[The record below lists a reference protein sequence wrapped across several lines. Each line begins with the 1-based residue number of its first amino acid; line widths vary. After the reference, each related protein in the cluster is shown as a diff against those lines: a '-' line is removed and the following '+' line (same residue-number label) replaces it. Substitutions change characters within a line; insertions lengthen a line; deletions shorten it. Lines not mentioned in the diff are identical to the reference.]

1 MLQLATLI
9 KCVVELKAKR
19 EEKNE
24 KNEEGRLSLIGLSHY
39 GIILE

>member
-24 KNEEGRLSLIGLSHY
+24 EGRLSLIGLSHY
-39 GIILE
+39 GIILK